1 MHVLGIRCKASCV
14 YSMQWCMSGRLLHCA
29 DAALHET
36 STFQKRLACMH
47 LCIASIKIAKGGNM
61 RFLLIQLLL
70 QDTRGSSGRHTE
82 HAKPLLDCC
91 VGKHADAVRK
101 S

>member
-1 MHVLGIRCKASCV
+1 
-14 YSMQWCMSGRLLHCA
+14 
-29 DAALHET
+29 
-36 STFQKRLACMH
+36 MH